1 MDDKRDW
8 ILSQIDVNGRRIC
21 EKMNWSESP
30 LRSRSGGGMEIGD
43 FIWHFY
49 ISLWSFHTLTLVLRR
64 LTNPKENLQC
74 TMDSFWLIWKEK
86 VFQMDS
92 IDFDFLCI
100 SVCIIKILWLGFAR
114 FDRCNLSFWHM
125 SIKIYHNI
133 KSTIPTFWGNNANI
147 WWHLHKKF
155 KGLPEMKW
163 KYFHSTFILRL
174 SFHYLLADH

>member
-74 TMDSFWLIWKEK
+74 TMDFLTILIRKT
-86 VFQMDS
+86 
-92 IDFDFLCI
+92 L
-100 SVCIIKILWLGFAR
+100 
-114 FDRCNLSFWHM
+114 
-125 SIKIYHNI
+125 SIKNI
-133 KSTIPTFWGNNANI
+133 DPLIILILIVYGFFVFLLVSSKYC
-147 WWHLHKKF
+147 
-155 KGLPEMKW
+155 GLGLQGLIDVICHFGTCP
-163 KYFHSTFILRL
+163 
-174 SFHYLLADH
+174 